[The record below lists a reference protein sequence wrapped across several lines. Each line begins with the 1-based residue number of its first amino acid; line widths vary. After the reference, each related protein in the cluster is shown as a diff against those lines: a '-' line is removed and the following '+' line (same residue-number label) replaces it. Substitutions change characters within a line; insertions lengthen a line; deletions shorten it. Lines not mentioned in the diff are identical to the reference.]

1 MSRLRGD
8 LQLFVADPPLW
19 SFLKI
24 ATRYTWAAGQTG
36 ASVPTWSVAPPAFCL
51 TSVIHYYN
59 TDTVM
64 TDLIIL
70 AMLLEGP
77 QHGYRLK
84 RDAGALFGQ
93 AVLHNNLVYPL
104 LRRFT
109 AEGWVTKQTV
119 PGERGQ
125 NRQQYA
131 ITPLGRRTL
140 LERLSSF
147 AEQDARSE
155 ENFRGRVGF
164 FELLPGEA
172 RERILGL
179 REDFLTGRDERFAAL
194 QKNMEL
200 GAYGGEVVI
209 FMRAQIKV
217 ELAWIGRLRR
227 LSSKDLSSKQ
237 GRKRS

>member
-1 MSRLRGD
+1 
-8 LQLFVADPPLW
+8 
-19 SFLKI
+19 
-24 ATRYTWAAGQTG
+24 
-36 ASVPTWSVAPPAFCL
+36 
-51 TSVIHYYN
+51 
-59 TDTVM
+59 M
-64 TDLIIL
+64 TDLILL

-93 AVLHNNLVYPL
+93 GALHNNLVYPL

-125 NRQQYA
+125 KRQQYA
-131 ITPLGRRTL
+131 LTALGRRTL
-140 LERLSSF
+140 LERLSTF
-147 AEQDARSE
+147 TEQEARSADD
-155 ENFRGRVGF
+155 FRGRVGF
-164 FELLPGEA
+164 FELVPAEA

-179 REDFLTGRDERFAAL
+179 REGFLKGRDERLAAL
-194 QKNMEL
+194 QKNMDL
-200 GAYGGEVVI
+200 GVYGGEVVI
-209 FMRAQIKV
+209 FMRAQVKV

-227 LSSKDLSSKQ
+227 LSSQQ

>member
-1 MSRLRGD
+1 
-8 LQLFVADPPLW
+8 
-19 SFLKI
+19 
-24 ATRYTWAAGQTG
+24 
-36 ASVPTWSVAPPAFCL
+36 
-51 TSVIHYYN
+51 
-59 TDTVM
+59 M

-93 AVLHNNLVYPL
+93 VALHNNLVYPL
-104 LRRFT
+104 LRRFA
-109 AEGWVTKQTV
+109 AEGWVTKQTL

-125 NRQQYA
+125 KRQQYA

-147 AEQDARSE
+147 TEQEARSE

-164 FELLPGEA
+164 FALLAREG

-179 REDFLTGRDERFAAL
+179 REGFLKGRDERLAAL
-194 QKNMEL
+194 QKNLDL
-200 GAYGGEVVI
+200 GMYGGEVVI
-209 FMRAQIKV
+209 FMRQQIKV
-217 ELAWIGRLRR
+217 ELAWIGRLHR
-227 LSSKDLSSKQ
+227 LSSKA
-237 GRKRS
+237 GRKPS